1 MHPFGTKASEPIA
14 EIDPA
19 MSRQMPKPLRMVMK
33 LFDVLVVIGMTVMS
47 VMVFL
52 NVVLRYGFNSGIPIS
67 VELSRIIF
75 VWIIMLGSIAALA
88 QGAHLAVDSFV
99 AKLPRTGRV
108 VCFLVAHGLMLWCC
122 LMLWQ
127 GSWVQTALNWN
138 NHAAL
143 SGILVG
149 LVYASGLV
157 AALFM
162 AVCLLFNLYRFM
174 RGELPPTWAG
184 ERQAPSVPLPAA
196 ATREDGR

>member
-1 MHPFGTKASEPIA
+1 
-14 EIDPA
+14 
-19 MSRQMPKPLRMVMK
+19 MPKPLRMVMQ
-33 LFDVLVVIGMTVMS
+33 LFDALVVIGMAVMS

-75 VWIIMLGSIAALA
+75 VWIIMLGAVAALA

-99 AKLPRTGRV
+99 AKLPRAGRI
-108 VCFLVAHGLMLWCC
+108 VCFLVAHALMLWCC
-122 LMLWQ
+122 LLLWQ

-143 SGILVG
+143 SGLSVG

-162 AVCLLFNLYRFM
+162 AVCLFFNLYRFT
-174 RGELPPTWAG
+174 RGELPATWAG
-184 ERQAPSVPLPAA
+184 TSQAVTAQVSASAVE
-196 ATREDGR
+196 EDRSR

>member
-1 MHPFGTKASEPIA
+1 
-14 EIDPA
+14 
-19 MSRQMPKPLRMVMK
+19 MSPMPKPLQLVMK
-33 LFDVLVVIGMTVMS
+33 FFDVLVVVGMAVMS

-99 AKLPRTGRV
+99 AKMPRSGRV
-108 VCFLVAHGLMLWCC
+108 ACFLIAHGLMLWCC

-127 GSWVQTALNWN
+127 GSWVQTALNWT

-143 SGILVG
+143 SGLSVG

-157 AALFM
+157 AAVFM
-162 AVCLLFNLYRFM
+162 AVCLLFNLYRFL
-174 RGELPPTWAG
+174 RGELPATWAG
-184 ERQAPSVPLPAA
+184 TAETATIQPSTMSVEERL
-196 ATREDGR
+196 

>member
-1 MHPFGTKASEPIA
+1 
-14 EIDPA
+14 
-19 MSRQMPKPLRMVMK
+19 MSSQMPTPLRVVMK
-33 LFDVLVVIGMTVMS
+33 LFDALVVIGMALMS

-75 VWIIMLGSIAALA
+75 VWIIMLGSIVALA

-99 AKLPRTGRV
+99 AKLPRPGRIA
-108 VCFLVAHGLMLWCC
+108 CFLVAHVLMLWCC
-122 LMLWQ
+122 LLLWQ

-143 SGILVG
+143 SGISVG

-162 AVCLLFNLYRFM
+162 AICLLFNLYRFL
-174 RGELPPTWAG
+174 RGELPATWAG
-184 ERQAPSVPLPAA
+184 AGQSARANEPELAMN
-196 ATREDGR
+196 EDRI

>member
-1 MHPFGTKASEPIA
+1 
-14 EIDPA
+14 
-19 MSRQMPKPLRMVMK
+19 MSPMPKPLQLVMK
-33 LFDVLVVIGMTVMS
+33 FFDVLVVVGMAVMS

-99 AKLPRTGRV
+99 AKMPRSGRV
-108 VCFLVAHGLMLWCC
+108 ACFLIAHGLMLWCC

-127 GSWVQTALNWN
+127 GSWVQTALNWT

-143 SGILVG
+143 SGLSVG

-157 AALFM
+157 AAVFM
-162 AVCLLFNLYRFM
+162 AVCLLFNLYRFL
-174 RGELPPTWAG
+174 RGELPATWAG
-184 ERQAPSVPLPAA
+184 TAETATIQPSTMPVEERL
-196 ATREDGR
+196 

>member
-1 MHPFGTKASEPIA
+1 
-14 EIDPA
+14 
-19 MSRQMPKPLRMVMK
+19 MPKPLRMVMT
-33 LFDVLVVIGMTVMS
+33 LFDALVVIGMAAMS

-52 NVVLRYGFNSGIPIS
+52 NVVLRYGFNSGIPVS

-75 VWIIMLGSIAALA
+75 VWIIMLGSVAALA

-99 AKLPRTGRV
+99 AKLPRPGRIA
-108 VCFLVAHGLMLWCC
+108 CFLVAHVLMLWCC
-122 LMLWQ
+122 LLLWQ

-143 SGILVG
+143 SGVPVG
-149 LVYASGLV
+149 LVYAAGLV

-162 AVCLLFNLYRFM
+162 AVCLLFNLYRFV

-184 ERQAPSVPLPAA
+184 QSEVPSVQLPLPVMS
-196 ATREDGR
+196 EDRSR

>member
-1 MHPFGTKASEPIA
+1 MTSP
-14 EIDPA
+14 
-19 MSRQMPKPLRMVMK
+19 MPKPLRLVMK

-75 VWIIMLGSIAALA
+75 VWIIMLGSIVALA

-99 AKLPRTGRV
+99 AKLPRPGRI

-122 LMLWQ
+122 LLLWQ
-127 GSWVQTALNWN
+127 GSWVQTALNWK

-143 SGILVG
+143 SGISVG

-157 AALFM
+157 AAAFM
-162 AVCLLFNLYRFM
+162 AVCLLFNLYRFL
-174 RGELPPTWAG
+174 RGELPDTWAG
-184 ERQAPSVPLPAA
+184 ADQASVQKPASA
-196 ATREDGR
+196 LSEDRSR